1 MRDSTANYNFRT
13 FRAVAHSWNS
23 KALLT
28 GFFLYYTTE
37 IIKSDARQHG
47 KQSFYNFTCCRAFVE
62 IQ

>member
-37 IIKSDARQHG
+37 IIKAMRDSTA
-47 KQSFYNFTCCRAFVE
+47 NNPFTTLRAVAHS
-62 IQ
+62 